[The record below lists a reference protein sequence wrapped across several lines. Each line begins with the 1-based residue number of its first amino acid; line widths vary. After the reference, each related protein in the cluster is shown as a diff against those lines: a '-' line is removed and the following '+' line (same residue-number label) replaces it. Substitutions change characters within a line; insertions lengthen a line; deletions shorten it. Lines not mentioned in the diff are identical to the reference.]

1 MSERNGSLLL
11 FCDKCGFVNP
21 HSVVPVRHVD
31 DDELRQTARYL
42 GGKGY
47 IVDQRPDEDDAYSRN
62 SYARGR
68 KCSNCG
74 TKSIWIELGAETL
87 EHILRKIDKHDAD
100 HETIKEIE
108 QLQRK
113 ISALIKQLKLK

>member
-47 IVDQRPDEDDAYSRN
+47 IVDQR
-62 SYARGR
+62 ARGR